1 MTTALQRKLSFGA
14 LDFSPLHHSPALAER
29 HYYTKNRSE
38 WSDEILANIT
48 RGKSAAMK
56 IHSPKRRQD
65 GISTKAVG
73 RAAQAG
79 TSVARSQLAGCVVG
93 MRFLPQGSRRAE
105 RWSKRS
111 GEAGEPTGARGN
123 RRLSV
128 VRAVHEPTRSESEG
142 EQVCGPG
149 VILTADVKGARE
161 MHLRRSRQ
169 VPRRA

>member
-14 LDFSPLHHSPALAER
+14 LDFSPLRHSPALAER

-111 GEAGEPTGARGN
+111 GEAGEPTGARE
-123 RRLSV
+123 
-128 VRAVHEPTRSESEG
+128 H
-142 EQVCGPG
+142 VCGPG
-149 VILTADVKGARE
+149 VILTASVKGARE